1 MYSFLESNFSR
12 YNCSSFFLSLF
23 YFLEPMKICSSEHI
37 LKTKSIMYKVHLVS
51 YPKKHGQQNPLHVY
65 VWNMSY
71 MLVTLLHACPS
82 SVHRTKKSFYFYFLD
97 IRHGLSL
104 TLSLSFSLSHTVK
117 LSRFSLL
124 PSRFAPSLGQ
134 STTSQSDLCCLNL
147 IS

>member
-97 IRHGLSL
+97 NRHGLSL
-104 TLSLSFSLSHTVK
+104 TLSLFHTLSNSLDF
-117 LSRFSLL
+117 LSCPLDLL
-124 PSRFAPSLGQ
+124 HLLAN
-134 STTSQSDLCCLNL
+134 TMSQSDLCCLNL